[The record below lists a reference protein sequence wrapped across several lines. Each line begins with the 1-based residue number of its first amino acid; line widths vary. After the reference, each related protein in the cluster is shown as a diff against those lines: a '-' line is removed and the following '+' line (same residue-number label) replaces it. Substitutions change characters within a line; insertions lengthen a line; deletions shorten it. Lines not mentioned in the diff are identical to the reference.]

1 MKKNHLF
8 SKKNVFIFSI
18 LFLSKSHAI
27 NLGMGLTPPS
37 KQRGMIS
44 YSGLLQNKAEFPE
57 GSASTS
63 MQELNL
69 STPVF
74 KTDLDA
80 YSVGLEGKQLAINPS
95 QNGYSTLSEVQLRL
109 AYSRVLDG
117 NRLITFSTRFGS
129 ASDQPFAD
137 STVNTFGATGYYS
150 FSNDET
156 SRWLWIVD
164 YANDRP
170 ILNNLPLPGF
180 AYFYNPNKNFKAV
193 LGAPFA
199 SMTLN
204 FDNSLSLDFFTVV
217 PWVFKSTL
225 NYNLDE
231 YRKFYLGFNFSQL
244 TYFILGRQNLKDRLF
259 YDEKK
264 IFVGAKSPL
273 SKSILADLEMGRSF
287 DRALFMAEEYRLNP
301 NNPVR
306 IENAFYLKLSLLFLL

>member
-8 SKKNVFIFSI
+8 SKIFFIAAF
-18 LFLSKSHAI
+18 LFLSKSPAI
-27 NLGMGLTPPS
+27 NLGAGLIPPS

-44 YSGLLQNKAEFPE
+44 YSGQLHNKADFPK

-63 MQELNL
+63 IQELNL
-69 STPVF
+69 STPVY
-74 KTDLDA
+74 KTDLEA
-80 YSVGLEGKQLAINPS
+80 YSVGLEGNQLSITPS
-95 QNGYSTLSEVQLRL
+95 QNGYSTLSEVHLRL
-109 AYSRVLDG
+109 AYSRVLEG
-117 NRLITFSTRFGS
+117 NRLFTFATRYGS

-193 LGAPFA
+193 FGAPFA

-244 TYFILGRQNLKDRLF
+244 TYYILGRQNLKDRLF

-264 IFVGAKSPL
+264 IFMGAKSPL
-273 SKSILADLEMGRSF
+273 SKSILADLEMGQAF
-287 DRALFMAEEYRLNP
+287 DRALFMAEEYQLNP
-301 NNPVR
+301 NSPIRV
-306 IENAFYLKLSLLFLL
+306 ENAFYLKLSLLFLL